1 MASKIKVDQIQ
12 TADGTGT
19 IALQNQLSG
28 MTTASLPTVTT
39 DKLGTGAVLQVVSAA
54 SASEETTTSSSFQES
69 GVLTVNITP
78 ASTSS
83 KFWIV
88 ASFEGY
94 NNTASST
101 SFFSIFR
108 LISGGAD
115 TNLGGSFGMGHYR
128 GSSNHN
134 EGTIAMNYLD
144 SPNTT
149 TALTYRVKLKAASG
163 TAYLN
168 KGAGASKGSITVMEI
183 AG

>member
-1 MASKIKVDQIQ
+1 MPTEISGSTGVNKIQDNTIVNADINSSAAIAGSKLVMP
-12 TADGTGT
+12 
-19 IALQNQLSG
+19 SG
-28 MTTASLPTVTT
+28 S
-39 DKLGTGAVLQVVSAA
+39 VLQVVSAA

>member
-1 MASKIKVDQIQ
+1 MPTEISGSTGVNKIQDNTIVNADINSSAAIAGSKLVMP
-12 TADGTGT
+12 TG
-19 IALQNQLSG
+19 S
-28 MTTASLPTVTT
+28 
-39 DKLGTGAVLQVVSAA
+39 VLQVVSAA
-54 SASEETTTSSSFQES
+54 SASEETTTSSSYQES

-78 ASTSS
+78 ASTSN

-94 NNTASST
+94 NGTASGVSCY
-101 SFFSIFR
+101 SIFR

-115 TNLGGSFGMGHYR
+115 TNLGGTLGMGHYR
-128 GSSNHN
+128 MNHINN

-144 SPNTT
+144 SPSTT
-149 TALTYRVKLKAASG
+149 TALTYRVKLKALSG

-168 KGAGASKGSITVMEI
+168 KGAGESKGSITVMEI

>member
-1 MASKIKVDQIQ
+1 MASKIKVDQLE

-28 MTTASLPTVTT
+28 MTGVSMPT
-39 DKLGTGAVLQVVSAA
+39 GSVLQVVSAA

-69 GVLTVNITP
+69 GNLTVNITP
-78 ASTSS
+78 TSASS

-94 NNTASST
+94 NNTASAISYYT
-101 SFFSIFR
+101 LSR

-115 TNLGGSFGMGHYR
+115 TNLGGTSGMAHTR
-128 GSSNHN
+128 QSSNTN
-134 EGTIAMNYLD
+134 ESPIAMNYLD

-149 TALTYRVKLKAASG
+149 TALTYRCKLKASSG
-163 TAYLN
+163 TAYFN
-168 KGAGASKGSITVMEI
+168 KGAGTSKGSITVMEI